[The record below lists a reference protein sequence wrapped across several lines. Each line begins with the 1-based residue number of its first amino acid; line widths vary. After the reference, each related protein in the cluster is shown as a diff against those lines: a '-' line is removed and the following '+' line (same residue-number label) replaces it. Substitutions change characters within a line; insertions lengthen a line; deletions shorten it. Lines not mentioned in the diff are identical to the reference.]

1 MQSIKEMQRRI
12 KSIRNLTQMTQAIET
27 VSAAKVRNAVQ
38 TLQATRPYA
47 EKAWKVL
54 LHLARQPGHTALHP
68 LLNERPVIDKALVI
82 LVSGDRGL
90 AGAFNTEIVRFALNY
105 LRKQSYEVRFVSLGQ
120 KGRNCLIRN
129 QQQVIAD
136 FCGLPEPPGYSDV
149 LPISR
154 MVINEYISGKADRV
168 YLAYT
173 RYINK
178 LKQEPVIRK
187 LIPLETAHSDDLAEA
202 YNITHPSNAVFI
214 FEPDGREILNQVIMR
229 FTAIQIQE
237 ALLESL
243 ASEHS
248 ARMLTMHNA
257 SENGKDLA
265 REHEM
270 FYHRA
275 RQNGIT
281 NRILD
286 IVNGANAL
294 ENN

>member
-1 MQSIKEMQRRI
+1 MQSVNEIKQHI
-12 KSIRNLTQMTQAIET
+12 KSIRNLTQMTQALET
-27 VSAAKVRNAVQ
+27 VSAAKVRHAVQ

-54 LHLARQPGHTALHP
+54 LHLARQPGHTVLHP
-68 LLNERPVIDKALVI
+68 LLNERPAVDRALVI

-90 AGAFNTEIVRFALNY
+90 AGGFNTEIVRFTLNY
-105 LRKQSYEVRFVSLGQ
+105 LKNQSYETSFVSLGQ
-120 KGRNCLIRN
+120 KGRNFLIRS

-136 FCGLPEPPGYSDV
+136 FSGLPEPPGYSDV

-154 MVINEYISGKADRV
+154 MVINEYINKKADLV

-187 LIPLETAHSDDLAEA
+187 LIPLETAHSNDLVEA

-257 SENGKDLA
+257 SENGQDLA

-270 FYHRA
+270 FYHKA

-286 IVNGANAL
+286 IVNGANSL